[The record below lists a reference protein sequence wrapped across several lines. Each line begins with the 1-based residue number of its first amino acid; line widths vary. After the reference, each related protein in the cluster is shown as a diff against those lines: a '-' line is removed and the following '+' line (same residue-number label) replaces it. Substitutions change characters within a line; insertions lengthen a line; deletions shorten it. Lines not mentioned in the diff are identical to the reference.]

1 MAPKKNSRTRKIS
14 RQLAPEVRGRIMSKI
29 RSKDTRPELFIRSL
43 IHRMGYRFR
52 LHYKHLPGTPD
63 IVFPSRHKVIFVHG
77 CFWHHHDCPVGAR
90 MPRANLDYWRPKLL
104 RNQARDIAACEQL
117 AHLGWDNLVIWE
129 CEIKETDSLVNKIS
143 KFLET
148 S

>member
-1 MAPKKNSRTRKIS
+1 
-14 RQLAPEVRGRIMSKI
+14 
-29 RSKDTRPELFIRSL
+29 
-43 IHRMGYRFR
+43 
-52 LHYKHLPGTPD
+52 
-63 IVFPSRHKVIFVHG
+63 
-77 CFWHHHDCPVGAR
+77 